1 MEILRAA
8 LGDCDVISVTIIG
21 IVIIAVALVLRSMFH
36 PSNGKS
42 NIFAYEMREKS
53 KHGGSLARA
62 MSIPGGKNWGA
73 RRFPA

>member
-21 IVIIAVALVLRSMFH
+21 IVIIAVALVLRSMSH

>member
-73 RRFPA
+73 RRFLA

>member
-21 IVIIAVALVLRSMFH
+21 IVIIAVALVLRSTFY